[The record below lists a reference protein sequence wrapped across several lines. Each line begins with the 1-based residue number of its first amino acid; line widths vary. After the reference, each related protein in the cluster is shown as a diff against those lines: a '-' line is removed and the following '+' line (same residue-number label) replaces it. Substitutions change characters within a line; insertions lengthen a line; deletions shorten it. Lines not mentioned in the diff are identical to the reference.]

1 MDNTLQGIIKRF
13 EDEFPDTREG
23 ADSAIVLSSSLEDA
37 SEKQLSASLSSAED
51 NMLHKLDTSAISD
64 GEDEA
69 EAENQIRSP
78 ALARTNSMLS
88 LSSKALANEEGRVL
102 RAGHTFRAGFVKPE
116 HYALLSGIEL
126 VGRDPNH
133 VRMLHE
139 LLDELDDEGLRKEV
153 GEKGVVKVFQE
164 RKGEIIRKLREADP
178 AHWDRFVESQVMAR
192 KNVKLGEGLDA
203 VEGGE

>member
-13 EDEFPDTREG
+13 EDEFPDTRELV
-23 ADSAIVLSSSLEDA
+23 DSAVALSSSLEDA
-37 SEKQLSASLSSAED
+37 TEKQRSASLSLAED
-51 NMLHKLDTSAISD
+51 NMLHKLDTVALSD

-78 ALARTNSMLS
+78 AIARTNSMLS
-88 LSSKALANEEGRVL
+88 LSSKALADEEGRVL
-102 RAGHTFRAGFVKPE
+102 RAGHKFRAGFIKPE
-116 HYALLSGIEL
+116 HYALLSGVEL
-126 VGRDPNH
+126 IGRDPNH

-139 LLDELDDEGLRKEV
+139 LLDELNDGSLRKEV
-153 GEKGVVKVFQE
+153 EEKGVVQVFQE
-164 RKGEIIRKLREADP
+164 KKGEIIRRLREADP

-203 VEGGE
+203 VEGAE